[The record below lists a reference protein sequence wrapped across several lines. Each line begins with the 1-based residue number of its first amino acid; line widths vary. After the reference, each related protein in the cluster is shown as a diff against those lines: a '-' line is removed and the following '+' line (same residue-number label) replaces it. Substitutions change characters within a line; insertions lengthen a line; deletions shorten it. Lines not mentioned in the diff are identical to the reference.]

1 MKNKFSTKMIVEA
14 GIMIALAYALSF
26 VKVFQMPNGG
36 SITAGSMVPLLIF
49 AIRWGTAPG
58 VLAALVFGT
67 LQFLLGPKWSFHPVS
82 ILFDYVIAFGVLG
95 LAGMFGKDYIK
106 ATLGISFSVV
116 LRIICHVISGV
127 VVFSSYAPEG
137 QNPLIYS
144 LIYNASYL
152 IPELILTIVVFSMLY
167 KPLSRASIVEKMA

>member
-1 MKNKFSTKMIVEA
+1 MNNKFSTKMIVEA

-58 VLAALVFGT
+58 VLAAVVFGT
-67 LQFLLGPKWSFHPVS
+67 LQFLLGPKWSFHPIS

-95 LAGMFGKDYIK
+95 LAGMFGRDYIK
-106 ATLGISFSVV
+106 SILGISFAVI

-127 VVFSSYAPEG
+127 VVFASYAPEG
-137 QNPLIYS
+137 QNVLVYS
-144 LIYNASYL
+144 LVYNASYL
-152 IPELILTIVVFSMLY
+152 IPELILTIVLFSMLY
-167 KPLSRASIVEKMA
+167 KPLTRAKIVVKAN